1 MEQIKPNYFGG
12 ANFEARTVKDIIEPA
27 KSISNKVSV
36 RAALDQM
43 QAQATDSSPVI
54 DQRGELLGILSKN
67 KMNRNVGGFGHDPKT
82 EPVEAHI
89 EKNNAYCFEDQ
100 TIAEAEQMMLN
111 AKLGEVFVV
120 TREKLLVGTINIEAI
135 AQEGKKLGSR
145 LNSESLRELSHLN
158 TRFSFSPLPS
168 RLCLLCLFSQ
178 KLHST
183 CPFAHLCR
191 SCPHGSIHSLLP
203 SQLYF
208 DHSHRPVLAPA
219 TLAALPSTRAIS
231 MILPTDGPGG
241 RISQRAGETVGMG
254 FYFGAVNTSLI
265 ECA

>member
-1 MEQIKPNYFGG
+1 VVFRTCQELLLQKKRPASLGQASVEYVHVNNPIPKVSGNRISRFDFTATVNPLLKPASDPKPMEQIKPNYFGG

-43 QAQATDSSPVI
+43 QAQATDRSPVV
-54 DQRGELLGILSKN
+54 DQCGELLGILSKN
-67 KMNRNVGGFGHDPKT
+67 KMNRNVGGFGHDPRT

-145 LNSESLRELSHLN
+145 LN
-158 TRFSFSPLPS
+158 
-168 RLCLLCLFSQ
+168 
-178 KLHST
+178 
-183 CPFAHLCR
+183 
-191 SCPHGSIHSLLP
+191 I
-203 SQLYF
+203 
-208 DHSHRPVLAPA
+208 
-219 TLAALPSTRAIS
+219 
-231 MILPTDGPGG
+231 
-241 RISQRAGETVGMG
+241 
-254 FYFGAVNTSLI
+254 
-265 ECA
+265 